1 MRLVTTRLYRNE
13 AIARCYTGIPVSLS
27 TETTQ
32 KHLNI
37 NTHHS
42 PGKAAPPTPSRWL
55 PPEHCPRRQ
64 YTCPLGWKSG
74 GCHCSVAPGLPMK
87 HIALLNR
94 YYKKL
99 TINKNTLY
107 WLFCYRKIHYK
118 YVLLS
123 YVCLWQ
129 KLLHGKTIHLSRQRQ

>member
-1 MRLVTTRLYRNE
+1 MKNASKDWVKCKFTTDAYHSPTLVQSNCPLSLLVRLVTTRLYRNE

-107 WLFCYRKIHYK
+107 
-118 YVLLS
+118 
-123 YVCLWQ
+123 
-129 KLLHGKTIHLSRQRQ
+129 